1 MVKQRRNT
9 SDRRR
14 IVLVTAILVT
24 VVMAVLFVNVQT
36 SLAASSGKTRTIT
49 DMNGKKVEV
58 PDPLTRVALFGGPT
72 GQIAYVLGAR
82 DQLCAVTSSLKGSEL
97 VRALDPT
104 IVNLP
109 GPRSTSGQVNIEE
122 LLLSEPQL
130 VIAGDLDGSIVEKKT
145 KIPVAYTEST
155 MAQGVLRQ
163 EIRFYAHIFQKEAR
177 GEKYIAYLD
186 KMEAFLR
193 SRTKSIPEEKRKK
206 VFNGYGPAHLV
217 TLGGDT
223 FMHERILNAR
233 CVDATASVS
242 TAGVKEGLHSGLS
255 EMSMEQ
261 VLGWDPDIIV
271 IDSGKPED
279 LYSEPKWKTVK
290 AIRNRQVVKQPI
302 GIFIWDRPTA
312 EAAVLHPLWLAKVA
326 YPELFKDIDLVTEV
340 KRFYREI
347 MAFNLTD
354 DQAHDILNGAYSL
367 RFGPVAGAK

>member
-279 LYSEPKWKTVK
+279 LYNEPKWKTVK